1 MGKIMKRTSV
11 AKSEVTTNESKEV
24 NIMNNVTAEK
34 KVKRVR
40 REFADIMISKVDT
53 KAKGLTEEVYKPIR
67 EQLYVLFQ
75 QLDNVLLEDKKNK
88 KAVKTTFK
96 RLAKFS
102 KEDIEKYLKS
112 LN

>member
-1 MGKIMKRTSV
+1 MKRTSV

-40 REFADIMISKVDT
+40 REFADIMISKVDA

-75 QLDNVLLEDKKNK
+75 QLDKVLLEDKKNK

>member
-11 AKSEVTTNESKEV
+11 ANSEVTNKE
-24 NIMNNVTAEK
+24 NKEAKIMNGVTTENKA
-34 KVKRVR
+34 KRVR
-40 REFADIMISKVDT
+40 RAFADIMISKVDT
-53 KAKGLTEEVYKPIR
+53 KAKGLTEEVYNPIR

-88 KAVKTTFK
+88 KTVKTTFK